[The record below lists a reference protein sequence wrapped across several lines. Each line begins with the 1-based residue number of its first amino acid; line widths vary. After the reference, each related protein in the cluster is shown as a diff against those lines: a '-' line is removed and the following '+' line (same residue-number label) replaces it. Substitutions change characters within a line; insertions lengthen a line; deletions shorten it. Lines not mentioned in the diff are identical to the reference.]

1 MVSDLLECVA
11 KTIKDLRTGY
21 GDIGISQEA
30 LAKAL
35 EVAPNTISR
44 WETGAY
50 KPDLNDLEKIARFFN
65 KSIMTFFPQEL
76 TPVKKETEALLRA
89 AEALPAEDV
98 AELQRFAEFRHAQK
112 IHKSI
117 KGTR

>member
-1 MVSDLLECVA
+1 MSELLERVA

-21 GDIGISQEA
+21 GGVGISQEA
-30 LAKAL
+30 LAKEL
-35 EVAPNTISR
+35 KVAPNTISR

-89 AEALPAEDV
+89 AEALSPEDLD
-98 AELQRFAEFRHAQK
+98 ELQRFAEFRQAQK

-117 KGTR
+117 KGSR